1 MQKLQITL
9 LNSGVKKG
17 KKLMINTEYVVIID
31 DNEDV
36 WNLTQ
41 NIFEKERRVS
51 IRKNIIRKE
60 QAKRSNVIVT
70 RPDNSK

>member
-51 IRKNIIRKE
+51 IRKNII
-60 QAKRSNVIVT
+60 
-70 RPDNSK
+70 